1 MNVCENRFH
10 SLSYIQIASIIIIII
25 NNLFFVGI
33 TQYYKILKLILG
45 QKTNKNQLQ
54 QNGTFKGYLFS
65 NFLST
70 ITTG

>member
-33 TQYYKILKLILG
+33 TQYYKILKLVLG

-54 QNGTFKGYLFS
+54 QNGLSKGTFLAIF
-65 NFLST
+65 
-70 ITTG
+70 

>member
-10 SLSYIQIASIIIIII
+10 PLSYIQIASIIIIII

-33 TQYYKILKLILG
+33 TQYYKILKLVLG

-54 QNGTFKGYLFS
+54 QNGLSKGTFLAIF
-65 NFLST
+65 
-70 ITTG
+70 

>member
-33 TQYYKILKLILG
+33 TQYYKILKLVLG

-54 QNGTFKGYLFS
+54 QN
-65 NFLST
+65 
-70 ITTG
+70 

>member
-33 TQYYKILKLILG
+33 TQYYKILKLVLG

-54 QNGTFKGYLFS
+54 QNGLSKGTFLAIFWVP
-65 NFLST
+65 
-70 ITTG
+70 